1 MWDNLHGVNS
11 LNITHGKKER
21 HVVQYLKVDST
32 NKNKWMGIL
41 IMCKM
46 EVRIHGSNK
55 EIRQT

>member
-1 MWDNLHGVNS
+1 
-11 LNITHGKKER
+11 
-21 HVVQYLKVDST
+21 
-32 NKNKWMGIL
+32 MGIL